1 MTQIIYF
8 DAEDEAI
15 DGNGWNI
22 VALHDDDSVAV
33 RFSTLRE
40 AQRWCIS
47 NNFEFRVD
55 R

>member
-1 MTQIIYF
+1 MAEQIIYF
-8 DAEDEAI
+8 DIDDEQI

-22 VALHDDDSVAV
+22 IGMEDDIAV

-40 AQRWCIS
+40 AQRWCLA